1 MGRLKPSV
9 RVPARPD
16 PYPGPDRPPGKAPKT
31 RAALVLGAHLCVA
44 MAAWAVFFL
53 PLDEGLRGGLI
64 GVIVRDA
71 LGYAARVYDYFL
83 PQND

>member
-1 MGRLKPSV
+1 MDRLKPSVSV
-9 RVPARPD
+9 RVPARP
-16 PYPGPDRPPGKAPKT
+16 GPSPAPAPGKAPKT
-31 RAALVLGAHLCVA
+31 RAALVVGAHLCVA
-44 MAAWAVFFL
+44 MAAYAVFCL